1 MRLYRR
7 ILLNTFKTKIS
18 FRFDYFL
25 STLFSFF
32 YIVLRIFIWQ
42 GLYKQEDI
50 SSTGIFLN
58 DMIAYSIISSL
69 TQGITKSTVM
79 TEINKM
85 VLDGNISNQ
94 LLLPLNFHVHLFL
107 SELANNVFGTL
118 YNTIPPFLMGIL
130 IFGIHFDFVF
140 RNLLLYCAAMIL
152 GFGINFLYQLGL
164 GLTVIW
170 LRNSFFLKNLDS
182 LLTKLFSGSMVP
194 LWFFPSWLNSIS
206 VWLPFRLIIFE
217 PIAILLNKKTLEE
230 IGMIFLCQVA
240 WLAALMIINIIIWHC
255 GKRKLMIQGG

>member
-42 GLYKQEDI
+42 GLYKQENI

-85 VLDGNISNQ
+85 VLDGSISNQ
-94 LLLPLNFHVHLFL
+94 LLLPLNFHRHLFL

-118 YNTIPPFLMGIL
+118 YNTIPPFLMGIF
-130 IFGIHFDFVF
+130 IFGIHF
-140 RNLLLYCAAMIL
+140 
-152 GFGINFLYQLGL
+152 GFCF
-164 GLTVIW
+164 
-170 LRNSFFLKNLDS
+170 
-182 LLTKLFSGSMVP
+182 
-194 LWFFPSWLNSIS
+194 
-206 VWLPFRLIIFE
+206 
-217 PIAILLNKKTLEE
+217 
-230 IGMIFLCQVA
+230 
-240 WLAALMIINIIIWHC
+240 
-255 GKRKLMIQGG
+255 